1 MTTKHRHAVRL
12 HRDAESFTA
21 GDGPL
26 IQPADLF
33 ASYPTIITLDPPEQ
47 SKHRKLISSAFTPR
61 AIAKLEDG
69 IRARASRMID
79 DLLARGSGDWID
91 DVADALPMTVI
102 GDIIGIPE
110 QDRPRIFDG
119 FDRILKA
126 QSTGDQ
132 LDADVFATI
141 FGYAMEL
148 TAEKRRNPADD
159 IWSTIASGVI
169 TGDDGEQFS
178 LAANELEFF
187 FFVLAFAGS
196 DTTKNALA
204 IGLQAFV
211 ANPDQIER
219 YRDDESVR
227 SSAVEEVLRWASPVA
242 YWTRS
247 TKVDIEMDGQH
258 IPKGERVVSMLRSAN
273 RDEEVFDSPFTF
285 DIGRQPNPHVAFG
298 GGGAHHCL
306 GAMLARAEIR
316 AVLDELLL
324 RCDGITLGPA
334 RGDLPESD
342 HQHVDLRRDA
352 DNADRAVALSVDKPQ
367 RGLRAL
373 VDRGRH
379 VDLQMLR
386 HLAVGDVHHVGFP
399 DLEDVRRQRFTESVG
414 LTQRFVDDY
423 AHRLLLNFHSP
434 LGRVPITP
442 ADARRARS

>member
-1 MTTKHRHAVRL
+1 MTASTVDLSDITLWRNGFPDEVFAELRRDRPLFRHGLTPGVEKTVKRDFWMTTKHRHAVRL
-12 HRDAESFTA
+12 HRDHESFTA
-21 GDGPL
+21 VDGPL

-33 ASYPTIITLDPPEQ
+33 ASNPTIITLDPPEQ

-61 AIAKLEDG
+61 AIAKLEAG
-69 IRARASRMID
+69 IRERAARMID
-79 DLLARGSGDWID
+79 DLLMRGSGDWID

-110 QDRPRIFDG
+110 SDRPRIFDG
-119 FDRILKA
+119 FDHILKV
-126 QSTGDQ
+126 QSKAAEMDTE
-132 LDADVFATI
+132 VFTTI
-141 FGYAMEL
+141 FSYAMEL

-169 TGDDGEQFS
+169 TGDDGVEFS

-211 ANPDQIER
+211 ANPEQVER

-227 SSAVEEVLRWASPVA
+227 SRAVEEVLRWSSPVA

-247 TKVDIEMDGQH
+247 TKVDVEMDGQL

-273 RDEEVFDSPFTF
+273 RDEEVFEAPFTF

-324 RCDGITLGPA
+324 RCDNIALGPA
-334 RGDLPESD
+334 QVTYP
-342 HQHVDLRRDA
+342 
-352 DNADRAVALSVDKPQ
+352 N
-367 RGLRAL
+367 
-373 VDRGRH
+373 
-379 VDLQMLR
+379 
-386 HLAVGDVHHVGFP
+386 
-399 DLEDVRRQRFTESVG
+399 
-414 LTQRFVDDY
+414 LTTNMSIYDEM
-423 AHRLLLNFHSP
+423 
-434 LGRVPITP
+434 PITLT
-442 ADARRARS
+442 AR